1 MNKVMA
7 MTALAA
13 SLLVS
18 SAALAAPS
26 NLADALQPASGLTLV
41 KGGGGGGSFGGGHM
55 GGGSFGGGGH
65 IAGGGGHFGGN
76 AGPHFSGDDH
86 IGGTGGGPRNGG
98 LEPRYGAN
106 DHVGNGNGHYDHDHF
121 NHDHGR
127 HVRYFPGDAFFY
139 GGDYA
144 DYGSYGGDCSWLAR
158 QARAT
163 GSAYWWH
170 RYQACTF

>member
-1 MNKVMA
+1 MVVVA
-7 MTALAA
+7 VAAATWAAAVAA
-13 SLLVS
+13 SAAAVIS
-18 SAALAAPS
+18 PAAAAISAAMPGAFQRRRPY
-26 NLADALQPASGLTLV
+26 
-41 KGGGGGGSFGGGHM
+41 
-55 GGGSFGGGGH
+55 
-65 IAGGGGHFGGN
+65 
-76 AGPHFSGDDH
+76 
-86 IGGTGGGPRNGG
+86 GTGGGPRNGG
-98 LEPRYGAN
+98 LGPRYGAN

-170 RYQACTF
+170 RYQACTY